1 MQYQFYKR
9 ETEFSASLIET
20 SDIKGS
26 IILNQFHSK
35 QTNFGALIKVTV
47 TTRTSAPP
55 TKLYGS
61 LLTPKDFPSV
71 SSWDYLTTSVEDGH
85 YHYPCSSEEGTPVT
99 LPWAPVKGLQAT
111 FHHPHPPFFFFNG
124 PLLKSLLNLLQ
135 YCFCFMF
142 GVFWPQGMWDRSFS
156 TRDQTGTP
164 CIGRQSLKR
173 WTTREVPATS
183 SST

>member
-1 MQYQFYKR
+1 MQYQFCKR

-111 FHHPHPPFFFFNG
+111 FHHPHPPFFF
-124 PLLKSLLNLLQ
+124 LMDHS
-135 YCFCFMF
+135 
-142 GVFWPQGMWDRSFS
+142 
-156 TRDQTGTP
+156 
-164 CIGRQSLKR
+164 
-173 WTTREVPATS
+173 
-183 SST
+183 

>member
-61 LLTPKDFPSV
+61 LLTPKDF
-71 SSWDYLTTSVEDGH
+71 
-85 YHYPCSSEEGTPVT
+85 HYPCSSEEGTPVT

-111 FHHPHPPFFFFNG
+111 FHHPHPPFFFF
-124 PLLKSLLNLLQ
+124 
-135 YCFCFMF
+135 
-142 GVFWPQGMWDRSFS
+142 
-156 TRDQTGTP
+156 
-164 CIGRQSLKR
+164 
-173 WTTREVPATS
+173 
-183 SST
+183 

>member
-99 LPWAPVKGLQAT
+99 AVGTCQGITGNFSPSPSSI
-111 FHHPHPPFFFFNG
+111 FFF
-124 PLLKSLLNLLQ
+124 
-135 YCFCFMF
+135 
-142 GVFWPQGMWDRSFS
+142 
-156 TRDQTGTP
+156 
-164 CIGRQSLKR
+164 
-173 WTTREVPATS
+173 
-183 SST
+183 